1 MKSKNG
7 FTLIELLV
15 VIAIIGIIML
25 ISFPMVDKLLSK
37 NKKSIY
43 DNYRN
48 ILEKSAKKYMDDT
61 GFLVSGC
68 YEVTFKDL
76 KNQGMLN
83 GIPDECSESKIYITS
98 DDKGKATGYKVNLVC
113 NGKTIAQEYTEK
125 KCEYKVIQYKDSYG
139 GNIDQSGSN
148 APQLGEGFVPIKYDG
163 KKWVTADSDNAKVT
177 SNFNESYAWYDYG
190 NKYWANAVILKSNTL
205 KKSKEKYYPGQEIKE
220 DNIKEWWVWISNSST
235 SSKKGFWVEKYPSA
249 NETPTT
255 FVSLYTKDYNRKRRY
270 DSHTMTE
277 SEGSTLGRYSLFSP
291 TAIDDKYLS
300 STGNKTGIYL
310 EKGKSELYGEQPI
323 LSGGTLTYAFTYSEP
338 TPDTSI
344 YPIAVKNAAAS
355 LGNGCTI
362 ERTNSVAFDYDEQKY
377 SIYCSTRATNVYYSK
392 EVGEALAK
400 TYANKNAKWC
410 GSGDDTCYYSTETP
424 LYPSSTIKLS
434 YVSGAI
440 TQYDNFGRPK
450 GKLSPSSDLLK
461 IDWSGG
467 NDNSYSWGNVTMNS
481 LHYHTL
487 NKTELSSTIQIYSY
501 TTNEGDR
508 NSLGKLFAKHKN
520 TDVGKGFNS
529 GISSGRVEVHVEDT
543 HSTKKNYVS
552 RAVIYIE

>member
-1 MKSKNG
+1 MKNRKG

-25 ISFPMVDKLLSK
+25 ISFPMIGKLTTK
-37 NKKSIY
+37 NQESIHKS
-43 DNYRN
+43 YRN

-68 YEVTFKDL
+68 YEITFEDL

-83 GIPDECSESKIYITS
+83 GIPNECSESKIYITS

-113 NGKTIAQEYTEK
+113 NGEKITQEYTNNQ
-125 KCEYKVIQYKDSYG
+125 CEYKVIQYKDSYG
-139 GNIDQSGSN
+139 GNVDQSGSN

-220 DNIKEWWVWISNSST
+220 DNIKEWWVWISASKTND
-235 SSKKGFWVEKYPSA
+235 KKGFWVEKYPSA

-291 TAIDDKYLS
+291 KAIDDKYLS

-377 SIYCSTRATNVYYSK
+377 SIYCSTSNTNVYYSK
-392 EVGEALAK
+392 NAGEALAR
-400 TYANKNAKWC
+400 TYANKNGSRC
-410 GSGDDTCYYSTETP
+410 PSGDDICYYTVNTP
-424 LYPSSTIKLS
+424 LYPHSSVDLS
-434 YVSGAI
+434 YVSGANTI
-440 TQYDNFGRPK
+440 TQYDIFGKPK
-450 GKLSPSSDLLK
+450 GKLSASSDLLK
-461 IDWSGG
+461 IEWSGG
-467 NDNSYSWGNVTMNS
+467 NYSGYSNGKVNMDNLRYRLYYGKYN
-481 LHYHTL
+481 
-487 NKTELSSTIQIYSY
+487 TIIYSY
-501 TTNEGDR
+501 TTNEGDS
-508 NSLGKLFAKHKN
+508 NSLENLFAKNRN
-520 TDVGKGFNS
+520 TDVGIGFNS
-529 GISSGRVEVHVEDT
+529 GISSGRVSVVVEDT
-543 HSTKKNYVS
+543 YHLKENFVS
-552 RAVIYIE
+552 RAAIYVE

>member
-1 MKSKNG
+1 MKNRKG

-25 ISFPMVDKLLSK
+25 ISFPMVDKLLAK

-68 YEVTFKDL
+68 YEITFEDL

-113 NGKTIAQEYTEK
+113 NDEKIIQEYTNGQ
-125 KCEYKVIQYKDSYG
+125 CEYKVVQYKDSYG
-139 GNIDQSGSN
+139 GNVDQSGSN

-190 NKYWANAVILKSNTL
+190 NKYWANAVVLKSNTL

-220 DNIKEWWVWISNSST
+220 DNIKEWWVWIPNSNT

-255 FVSLYTKDYNRKRRY
+255 FVSLYTKDYNKKRQY

-277 SEGSTLGRYSLFSP
+277 SEGSALGRYSLSPP
-291 TAIDDKYLS
+291 TAIDNQYLS

-310 EKGKSELYGEQPI
+310 AKEKSELYGNQPI
-323 LSGGTLTYAFTYSEP
+323 LSGGTLTYAFSYSEP
-338 TPDTSI
+338 SPNTSI
-344 YPIAVKNAAAS
+344 HPAAIKNATAS
-355 LGNGCTI
+355 LGNDCTI
-362 ERTNSVAFDYDEQKY
+362 QRTNSVAFDYDKQEY
-377 SIYCSTRATNVYYSK
+377 SIYCSTSSANVYYSTAAGK
-392 EVGEALAK
+392 ALAE
-400 TYANKNAKWC
+400 TYANK
-410 GSGDDTCYYSTETP
+410 SGPCSSGNDYCYYRTKTP
-424 LYPSSTIKLS
+424 LYPSSTINLS
-434 YVSGAI
+434 YVSGADTI
-440 TQYDNFGRPK
+440 TQYDIFGK
-450 GKLSPSSDLLK
+450 STGKLSASSDLLK
-461 IDWSGG
+461 IEWSGG
-467 NDNSYSWGNVTMNS
+467 NYSSYSSGKVNMNN
-481 LHYHTL
+481 LRYKL
-487 NKTELSSTIQIYSY
+487 YYGKYNTIIYSY
-501 TTNEGDR
+501 STNEGDS
-508 NSLGKLFAKHKN
+508 NSLEKLFAKYKN
-520 TDVGKGFNS
+520 TDVGLGFNS
-529 GISSGRVEVHVEDT
+529 GISSGRVSVDVEDT
-543 HSTKKNYVS
+543 YHLKENFVS
-552 RAVIYIE
+552 RAAIYVE